1 MTLAE
6 TLRIALGGIMANK
19 LRSGLTILGMTI
31 GVASVIVLVAVGN
44 GSKQQVQASV
54 RALGSNVLLV
64 QAGGARGGPGLFG
77 GGAASITL
85 TQADATALQDAFDAP
100 DVKSASPVVTASST
114 SLVAGSLSYTS
125 SVTGTTPSYATAR
138 NYEVAQGEMFTNKDV
153 KDHDR
158 VVVLGPTVVANL
170 FSGADPVG
178 QTIKMG
184 GSSFTVVGVTKAKGS
199 NGTTDQD
206 DVVFAP
212 LTAVQD
218 ALSGYGSISQ
228 IVVQAKSEGS
238 LNAAQA
244 EVTAILNE
252 RHDIAAT
259 ASASGTTT
267 SSFQVI
273 NQGSILETSD
283 ETTSVF
289 TTLLGAVAAIS
300 LLVGGIGVM
309 NIMLVSVTERTR
321 EIGIRKAIGAR
332 RADILLQFLTEAVLV
347 SMLGGLA
354 GVAVG
359 IAGSTF
365 EIAGV
370 DPVIAASSIPLSFG
384 AAVLA
389 GLFFGTYP
397 AGRAARLR
405 PIDALRFE

>member
-77 GGAASITL
+77 GGSSITL
-85 TQADATALQDAFDAP
+85 TQDDATALQDRFNAP
-100 DVKSASPVVTASST
+100 DVRSASPVVTASST

-138 NYEVAQGEMFTNKDV
+138 NYEVASGAMFTTADV
-153 KDHDR
+153 KKHAR
-158 VVVLGPTVVANL
+158 VVVLGPTVVTNL
-170 FSGADPVG
+170 FNGTDPVG
-178 QTIKMG
+178 QMVKMG
-184 GSSFTVVGVTKAKGS
+184 GSAFTVVGVTKAKGS

-228 IVVQAKSEGS
+228 IVVQAKSESS

-244 EVTAILNE
+244 EVTSILNA
-252 RHDIAAT
+252 RHDVD
-259 ASASGTTT
+259 TTSSST
-267 SSFQVI
+267 SSSSFQVI

-359 IAGSTF
+359 IAGATF

-370 DPVIAASSIPLSFG
+370 DPVIALYSIPLSFG

>member
-1 MTLAE
+1 VTAAE
-6 TLRIALGGIMANK
+6 TLRIALGGILANK

-44 GSKQQVQASV
+44 GSKQQVQAGIQ
-54 RALGSNVLLV
+54 ALGSNVLLV

-77 GGAASITL
+77 GGSSITL
-85 TQADATALQDAFDAP
+85 TQADATALQDEFDAP
-100 DVKSASPVVTASST
+100 DVKSASPVVTASGT
-114 SLVAGSLSYTS
+114 SLVAGAVSYTS
-125 SVTGTTPSYATAR
+125 AVTGTTPSYATAR
-138 NYEVAQGEMFTNKDV
+138 NYAIASGEMFTNTDV
-153 KDHDR
+153 KKHDR

-170 FSGADPVG
+170 FAGADPVG
-178 QTIKMG
+178 QTVKMG
-184 GSSFTVVGVTKAKGS
+184 GTSFTVVGVTKAKGS

-218 ALSGYGSISQ
+218 ALSGYGSINQ
-228 IVVQAKSEGS
+228 IVVQARSETA
-238 LNAAQA
+238 LDAAQA
-244 EVTAILNE
+244 EVTAILDD
-252 RHDIAAT
+252 RHDISAA
-259 ASASGTTT
+259 AQAAGT
-267 SSFQVI
+267 SSLTVI

-283 ETTSVF
+283 ATTSVF

-332 RADILLQFLTEAVLV
+332 RSDILTQFLAEAVLV
-347 SMLGGLA
+347 SMLGGLV

-359 IAGSTF
+359 IIGSRF

-370 DPVIAASSIPLSFG
+370 EPVIALYSIPLSFG

>member
-44 GSKQQVQASV
+44 GSKRQVQASV

-77 GGAASITL
+77 GGSSITL
-85 TQADATALQDAFDAP
+85 TQADATALQDRFDAP

-138 NYEVAQGEMFTNKDV
+138 DYEIASGQMFTTADV
-153 KDHDR
+153 KKHDR
-158 VVVLGPTVVANL
+158 VVVLGPTVVTNL
-170 FSGADPVG
+170 FSGANPVG
-178 QTIKMG
+178 QTVKMG
-184 GSSFTVVGVTKAKGS
+184 GSTFTVVGVTKAKGS

-218 ALSGYGSISQ
+218 ALSGYGSIDQ
-228 IVVQAKSEGS
+228 IVVQAKSEKA

-244 EVTAILNE
+244 EVTSILDQ
-252 RHDIAAT
+252 RHDVDT
-259 ASASGTTT
+259 TSSSGTSS

-273 NQGSILETSD
+273 NQGSILETSN

-347 SMLGGLA
+347 SMLGGLV

-359 IAGSTF
+359 IVGSKFT
-365 EIAGV
+365 IAGV
-370 DPVIAASSIPLSFG
+370 DPVIAFYSIPLSFG

>member
-77 GGAASITL
+77 GGSSITL
-85 TQADATALQDAFDAP
+85 TQDDATALQDQFDAP

-125 SVTGTTPSYATAR
+125 SVTGTTPTYATAR
-138 NYEVAQGEMFTNKDV
+138 NYEVASGEMFTTSDV
-153 KDHDR
+153 KKHDR
-158 VVVLGPTVVANL
+158 VVVLGPTVVENL

-178 QTIKMG
+178 QTVKMG
-184 GSSFTVVGVTKAKGS
+184 GSTFTVVGVTKAKGS

-218 ALSGYGSISQ
+218 ALSGYGSINQ
-228 IVVQAKSEGS
+228 IVVQAKSETG
-238 LNAAQA
+238 LDAAQA
-244 EVTAILNE
+244 EVTSILNE
-252 RHDIAAT
+252 RHDIDTAA
-259 ASASGTTT
+259 ASASGSTS

-347 SMLGGLA
+347 SMLGGLV

-359 IAGSTF
+359 IVGSKFT
-365 EIAGV
+365 IAGV
-370 DPVIAASSIPLSFG
+370 DPVIAFYSIPLSFG

>member
-1 MTLAE
+1 MTPAE

-64 QAGGARGGPGLFG
+64 QAGGARGGPGFFG
-77 GGAASITL
+77 GGAASSITL
-85 TQADATALQDAFDAP
+85 TQGDATALQDGFNAP

-114 SLVAGSLSYTS
+114 ALVAGSVSYTS

-138 NYEVAQGEMFTNKDV
+138 NYEIASGAMFTDADV
-153 KDHDR
+153 KQHDR
-158 VVVLGPTVVANL
+158 VVVLGPTVVQNL
-170 FSGADPVG
+170 FSGVNPVG
-178 QTIKMG
+178 QTVKMG
-184 GSSFTVVGVTKAKGS
+184 GSSFTVAGVTKAKGS

-218 ALSGYGSISQ
+218 ALSGYGSINQ
-228 IVVQAKSEGS
+228 IVVQAKSEKS

-244 EVTAILNE
+244 EVTSILDT
-252 RHDIAAT
+252 RHDISAAT
-259 ASASGTTT
+259 QAAGT
-267 SSFQVI
+267 SSLTVI
-273 NQGSILETSD
+273 NQGSILETSN

-332 RADILLQFLTEAVLV
+332 RADILTQFLAEAVLV
-347 SMLGGLA
+347 SMLGGLV
-354 GVAVG
+354 GVGVG
-359 IAGSTF
+359 LIGSTF
-365 EIAGV
+365 RIAGV
-370 DPVIAASSIPLSFG
+370 QPVIALYSIPLSFG

>member
-1 MTLAE
+1 VTLAE
-6 TLRIALGGIMANK
+6 TLRIALGGIVANK

-31 GVASVIVLVAVGN
+31 GVASVIILVAVGN
-44 GSKQQVQASV
+44 GSKQQVQAGIQ
-54 RALGSNVLLV
+54 ALGSNVLLV

-77 GGAASITL
+77 GGAASSITL
-85 TQADATALQDAFDAP
+85 TQADATALQNGFDAP
-100 DVKSASPVVTASST
+100 DVKSASPVVTASNT
-114 SLVAGSLSYTS
+114 TLVAGSLSYS
-125 SVTGTTPSYATAR
+125 STVTGTTPTYAAAR
-138 NYEVAQGEMFTNKDV
+138 NYEVASGEMFTTTDV
-153 KDHDR
+153 KQHDR
-158 VVVLGPTVVANL
+158 VVVLGPTVVEDL
-170 FSGADPVG
+170 FNGSNPVG

-218 ALSGYGSISQ
+218 ALTGYGSINQ
-228 IVVQAKSEGS
+228 IVVQAKSETA

-244 EVTAILNE
+244 EVTSILDA
-252 RHDIAAT
+252 RHDINPND
-259 ASASGTTT
+259 TTT

-273 NQGSILETSD
+273 NQGSILETSNQ
-283 ETTSVF
+283 TTSVF

-332 RADILLQFLTEAVLV
+332 RADILTQFLAEAVLV
-347 SMLGGLA
+347 SMLGGVT
-354 GVAVG
+354 GVVVG
-359 IAGSTF
+359 IVGSRF
-365 EIAGV
+365 QIAGV
-370 DPVIAASSIPLSFG
+370 QPVIALYSIPLSFG

>member
-1 MTLAE
+1 VTLTE
-6 TLRIALGGIMANK
+6 TLRIALGGIVANK

-64 QAGGARGGPGLFG
+64 QTQGARGGPGFFG
-77 GGAASITL
+77 GGASASVTL
-85 TQADATALQDAFDAP
+85 TQADATALQDTFNAP

-114 SLVAGSLSYTS
+114 TLVAGSLSYSS

-138 NYEVAQGEMFTNKDV
+138 NYDIASGEMFTSTDV
-153 KDHDR
+153 KRHNR
-158 VVVLGPTVVANL
+158 VVVLGPTVVQNL
-170 FSGADPVG
+170 FKGANPVG
-178 QTIKMG
+178 QTVKMG

-218 ALSGYGSISQ
+218 SLSGYGSINQ
-228 IVVQAKSEGS
+228 IVVQAKNEKS
-238 LNAAQA
+238 LDAAQA
-244 EVTAILNE
+244 EVTSILDT
-252 RHDIAAT
+252 RHDID
-259 ASASGTTT
+259 ASD
-267 SSFQVI
+267 SSSSSLTVI

-332 RADILLQFLTEAVLV
+332 RADILWQFLAEAVLV
-347 SMLGGLA
+347 SMLGGLT
-354 GVAVG
+354 GVVVG
-359 IAGSTF
+359 LIGSKF
-365 EIAGV
+365 QIAGV
-370 DPVIAASSIPLSFG
+370 QPVIALYSIPLSFG

>member
-1 MTLAE
+1 VTPAE

-64 QAGGARGGPGLFG
+64 QAGGARGGPGFFG
-77 GGAASITL
+77 GGAASSVTL
-85 TQADATALQDAFDAP
+85 TQADATALRDGFNAP

-114 SLVAGSLSYTS
+114 ALVAGSVSYTS

-138 NYEVAQGEMFTNKDV
+138 NYEIASGAMFTDADV
-153 KDHDR
+153 KKHDR
-158 VVVLGPTVVANL
+158 VVVLGPTVVQNL
-170 FSGADPVG
+170 FSGVNPVG
-178 QTIKMG
+178 QTVKMG
-184 GSSFTVVGVTKAKGS
+184 GSSFTVAGVTKAKGS

-218 ALSGYGSISQ
+218 ALSGYGSINQ
-228 IVVQAKSEGS
+228 IVVQAKSEKS
-238 LNAAQA
+238 LDAAQA
-244 EVTAILNE
+244 EVTSILDT
-252 RHDIAAT
+252 RHDISAAT
-259 ASASGTTT
+259 QAAGT
-267 SSFQVI
+267 SSLTVI
-273 NQGSILETSD
+273 NQGSILETSN

-332 RADILLQFLTEAVLV
+332 RSDILTQFLAEAVLV
-347 SMLGGLA
+347 SMLGGLV
-354 GVAVG
+354 GVGVG
-359 IAGSTF
+359 LIGSTF
-365 EIAGV
+365 RIAGV
-370 DPVIAASSIPLSFG
+370 QPVIALYSIPLSFG

>member
-6 TLRIALGGIMANK
+6 TLRIALGGIVANK

-31 GVASVIVLVAVGN
+31 GVGSVIVLVAVGN
-44 GSKQQVQASV
+44 GSKQAVQAGIQ
-54 RALGSNVLLV
+54 ALGSNVLLV
-64 QAGGARGGPGLFG
+64 QTGGARGGPGLFG
-77 GGAASITL
+77 GGGSSITL
-85 TQADATALQDAFDAP
+85 TQADATALQDRFNAP

-114 SLVAGSLSYTS
+114 TLVAGSLSYS
-125 SVTGTTPSYATAR
+125 SSITGTTPTYATAR
-138 NYEVAQGEMFTNKDV
+138 DYEIASGAMFTNIDV
-153 KDHDR
+153 KKHDR
-158 VVVLGPTVVANL
+158 VVVLGPTAVTNL
-170 FSGADPVG
+170 FNGADPVG
-178 QTIKMG
+178 QAIKIG
-184 GSSFTVVGVTKAKGS
+184 GSTFTVVGVTKAKGS

-218 ALSGYGSISQ
+218 ALTGYGSINQ
-228 IVVQAKSEGS
+228 IVVQARSEKA

-244 EVTAILNE
+244 EVTSILDT
-252 RHDIAAT
+252 RHDID
-259 ASASGTTT
+259 SSDTTT

-273 NQGSILETSD
+273 NQGSILETSN

-332 RADILLQFLTEAVLV
+332 RADILWQFLAEAVLV
-347 SMLGGLA
+347 SMLGGIV
-354 GVAVG
+354 GVLVG
-359 IAGSTF
+359 VVGSKF
-365 EIAGV
+365 QIAGV
-370 DPVIAASSIPLSFG
+370 QPVIALYSIPLSFG
-384 AAVLA
+384 AAVAA

>member
-1 MTLAE
+1 VTPAE

-77 GGAASITL
+77 GGASITL
-85 TQADATALQDAFDAP
+85 TQDDATALQDPFDAP

-114 SLVAGSLSYTS
+114 GLVAGSLSYTS

-138 NYEVAQGEMFTNKDV
+138 NYEVASGEMFTNADV
-153 KDHDR
+153 KRHDR

-170 FSGADPVG
+170 FNGADPVG
-178 QTIKMG
+178 QTVKMG

-212 LTAVQD
+212 LTAVED

-228 IVVQAKSEGS
+228 IVVQARSESS

-244 EVTAILNE
+244 EVTSILDE
-252 RHDIAAT
+252 RHDISAT
-259 ASASGTTT
+259 PSSTTS

-347 SMLGGLA
+347 SMLGGLV

-359 IAGSTF
+359 VAGSQF

-370 DPVIAASSIPLSFG
+370 DPVIAFSSIPLSFG

>member
-1 MTLAE
+1 MTLRE

-44 GSKQQVQASV
+44 GSKQQVQAGIQ
-54 RALGSNVLLV
+54 ALGSNVLLV
-64 QAGGARGGPGLFG
+64 QAGGARGGPGFFG
-77 GGAASITL
+77 GDASTISL
-85 TQADATALQDAFDAP
+85 TQADATALQDAFNAP

-114 SLVAGSLSYTS
+114 ALVAGSVSYTS
-125 SVTGTTPSYATAR
+125 SVTGTVPSYAQAR
-138 NYEVAQGEMFTNKDV
+138 NYKVADGALFTNADV
-153 KDHDR
+153 KQHAR
-158 VVVLGPTVVANL
+158 VVVIGPTVAENL
-170 FSGADPVG
+170 FSGANPVG
-178 QTIKMG
+178 QSIKMG

-199 NGTTDQD
+199 NGVTDQD
-206 DVVFAP
+206 DVVLAP

-218 ALSGYGSISQ
+218 VLSGYGSVNQ
-228 IVVQAKSEGS
+228 IVVQARSEKSLDS
-238 LNAAQA
+238 AQA
-244 EVTAILNE
+244 EVTAILDE
-252 RHDIAAT
+252 RHDISAAD
-259 ASASGTTT
+259 SATS

-273 NQGSILETSD
+273 NQGSILETSNQ
-283 ETTSVF
+283 TTSVF

-332 RADILLQFLTEAVLV
+332 RSDILTQFLAEAVLV
-347 SMLGGLA
+347 STLGGLV

-359 IAGSTF
+359 LIGSRF

-370 DPVIAASSIPLSFG
+370 QPVIALSSIPLSFG

-397 AGRAARLR
+397 AGRAARMR